1 MEVQLHTPPQAS
13 NVFAAR
19 LKSYSM
25 LTGMAKALQSLP
37 ESAVP
42 AALKPGACRARL

>member
-1 MEVQLHTPPQAS
+1 MEIQLYTPPQAS

-25 LTGMAKALQSLP
+25 LTGMAKALQLLP

-42 AALKPGACRARL
+42 AALKPGACKSV